1 MHVELELFSSLFFF
15 INVFLMIWCSTD
27 IIMADLML
35 DSASGYFY
43 NQINGPHYDSKS
55 DSFSDSIAMY

>member
-1 MHVELELFSSLFFF
+1 MHVELEFFSSLFLFHKC
-15 INVFLMIWCSTD
+15 VFNDLCSTD

-43 NQINGPHYDSKS
+43 NQINGLHYDSKS
-55 DSFSDSIAMY
+55 DS